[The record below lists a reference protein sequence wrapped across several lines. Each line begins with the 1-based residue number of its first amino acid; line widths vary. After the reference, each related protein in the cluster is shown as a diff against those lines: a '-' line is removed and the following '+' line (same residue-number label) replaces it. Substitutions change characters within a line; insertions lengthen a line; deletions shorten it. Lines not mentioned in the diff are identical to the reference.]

1 MTEEEIKKTI
11 EIPEKIT
18 VREFALKL
26 NKPVTELIG
35 ILMENGILASQNE
48 MIDYETAAIVS
59 EDLGV
64 KTKLKKEG
72 KEIEAITPDQVMKK
86 EDKAKLIPRPPVVVV
101 LGHVDHGKTQLLDT
115 IRKTNVVAKE
125 AGGITQRI
133 SAYQVEKN
141 KKTITFIDTPGHE
154 AFTAMRSRGT
164 KIADI
169 AILVIAADDGI
180 KPQTK
185 EAIKIIKAGG
195 IPFIVAIN
203 KIDKPEA
210 DVEKVK
216 KQLADLGYL
225 PEDWSGKTICV
236 PVSAKTGKGID
247 ELLEMILLVADM
259 EKDNIKANPEG
270 EILGSIIESHVDPQE
285 GAVSVALIQNGTLKI
300 GDTVEVGRV
309 YGKIKTMKDFK
320 GESINKAVPS
330 QPVKILGLKG
340 SPTVGEILRI
350 AHDISGLKKKI
361 KKHRLDYHLKT
372 PTQIKFKTKKQD
384 EEEKE
389 EEKKSASAGEKK
401 SIVKPL
407 NIVLKADT
415 LGSLEAITEALNKIQ
430 HEDFKIEIVHRGLG
444 NITEADVGKAEAVKG
459 LLYGFNVKPTSSA
472 ENVAKGEEFQIKT
485 FNIIYNLIDEVI
497 KEAEK
502 LLNPEIL
509 VETLGRVKI
518 LAVFRNENTYQIVG
532 GKVTK
537 GKIVSGA
544 KAKVYREKQKMADGR
559 ITQLQI
565 NKKNVREATEGLEC
579 GMKFEGEPVV
589 QVNDFIEVYQEKK
602 IFKKLS

>member
-1 MTEEEIKKTI
+1 MAEEEIKKTI
-11 EIPEKIT
+11 EIPAKIT

-26 NKPVTELIG
+26 NKPVTELIA

-48 MIDYETAAIVS
+48 LIDYETAAIIS
-59 EDLGV
+59 EDLGI
-64 KTKLKKEG
+64 KTKLKKE
-72 KEIEAITPDQVMKK
+72 EQEFEAITPDEILKK
-86 EDKAKLIPRPPVVVV
+86 EDKAKLKPRPPVVVV

-125 AGGITQRI
+125 AGGITQHI

-141 KKTITFIDTPGHE
+141 KKIITFIDTPGHE

-169 AILVIAADDGI
+169 AVLVIAADDGV

-210 DVEKVK
+210 DIEKVK

-225 PEDWSGKTICV
+225 PEDWSGKTICT
-236 PVSAKTGKGID
+236 PVSAKTGQGIN

-259 EKDNIKANPEG
+259 EKDEIKANPEG
-270 EILGSIIESHVDPQE
+270 ELLGTIIESRVDPQE
-285 GAVSVALIQNGTLKI
+285 GAVSVVLIQNGSLKI

-320 GESINKAVPS
+320 GELLRQAMPA
-330 QPVKILGLKG
+330 QPVKILGLKD
-340 SPTVGEILRI
+340 SPVVGEILRI
-350 AHDISGLKKKI
+350 AKNLSKLKKNI

-389 EEKKSASAGEKK
+389 EEKKSAKTKK
-401 SIVKPL
+401 VKPL

-415 LGSLEAITEALNKIQ
+415 LGSLEAISEALNQIK

-444 NITEADVGKAEAVKG
+444 NITEADVGRAEAAHG

-485 FNIIYNLIDEVI
+485 FNIIYNLVDEVT
-497 KEAEK
+497 KEAEL

-518 LAVFRNENTYQIVG
+518 LAVFRNEKTYQIIG

-544 KAKVYREKQKMADGR
+544 KAKVFREKQKVASGR

-565 NKKNVREATEGLEC
+565 NKKNVKEVAEGLEC

-589 QVNDFIEVYQEKK
+589 QVNDFVEVYQEKK